1 MNRLFLATLF
11 LIASCRIALAQTEE
25 PIHYKITE
33 PAGADLTLDGTLTVP
48 DKADKAVPVVLL
60 IAGSGPT
67 DRDCNSTYGFKSN
80 AFKMLADSL
89 VRQGIAVARY
99 DKRYSGTN
107 LKAAVAA
114 VGSDK
119 HRFDYYVSDAVGFI
133 QQLQADKRF
142 SKVIVAGHS
151 EGSLVGMLAARQT
164 KADKYISIAGA
175 GQNIADV
182 MKVQFQTALPD
193 TLRSLATV
201 ILDSLKEGYTVKR
214 VNPFLATMFNAKMQ
228 PGLIS
233 WMKYDPAVEIK
244 KYVGPVLI
252 INGKHDI
259 QVATS
264 EAERLKAARPDATLV
279 LIDRMNHLLKNAP
292 LDRAA
297 NLETYNQPHLPLT
310 PGLVETIARFVKK

>member
-48 DKADKAVPVVLL
+48 DKADKGVPVVLL